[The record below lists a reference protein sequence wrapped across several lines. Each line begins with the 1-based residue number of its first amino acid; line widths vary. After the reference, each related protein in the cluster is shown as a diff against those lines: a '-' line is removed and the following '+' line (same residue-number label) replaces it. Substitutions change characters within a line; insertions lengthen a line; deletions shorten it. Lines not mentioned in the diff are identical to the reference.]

1 MKLRISKTNLL
12 NSINIVSKAV
22 PNKTTMSILECIMVD
37 ASGSNIYLI
46 ANDMEMGIQN
56 LVEGEILE
64 NGKIM
69 IDASIF
75 SNLVRKLPDNIVEI
89 STDGEKVNIVCEKA
103 KFSILGKRG
112 DDFTYLPDIERNEE
126 IKISQ
131 YSLRNMIQKTI
142 FSISTNDSNGM
153 MTGEL
158 MEIKGNA
165 LKMVALDGHRV
176 AIRNME
182 LKDNYSDKRVII
194 AGRTLNELSKI
205 IGGSTDKMVS
215 MYFTQKHALFEFD
228 NTLLVT
234 RLIDGN
240 YYNIDSMLDTRYSTQ
255 IKVSRQELINCIDRS
270 TLLVREDDKKPI
282 IFMISD
288 SSMELKINTTIGSMN
303 EIIEI
308 DKTGENMNIGFNPK
322 FLLDAL
328 RAIDE
333 EEVMIYLMSPKAP
346 CFIRNDEYCYL
357 VLPVNFVTID

>member
-1 MKLRISKTNLL
+1 MKLRISKNNLL

-22 PNKTTMSILECIMVD
+22 PNRTTMSILECIMID
-37 ASGSNIYLI
+37 ATGSHIYLI

-56 LVEGEILE
+56 LTEGEIIE

-69 IDASIF
+69 INASIF
-75 SNLVRKLPDNIVEI
+75 SNLVRKLPENIVEI
-89 STDGEKVNIVCEKA
+89 TTVGEKVNIVCEKA
-103 KFSILGKRG
+103 KFSILGKTG
-112 DDFTYLPDIERNEE
+112 EDFTYLPDIERNEE
-126 IKISQ
+126 IRISQ
-131 YSLRNMIQKTI
+131 YTLRNMIQKTI
-142 FSISTNDSNGM
+142 FSISSSDSSGM
-153 MTGEL
+153 MNGEL
-158 MEIKGNA
+158 LEIKDNH

-176 AIRNME
+176 AIRNVE
-182 LKDNYSDKRVII
+182 LKENYKDQKVII

-205 IGGSTDKMVS
+205 IGGSVDKTVS

-228 NTLLVT
+228 NTLMVT

-240 YYNIDSMLDTRYSTQ
+240 YYNIDSMLQSTFSTQ
-255 IKVSRQELINCIDRS
+255 IKVNRQELINCIDRS

-308 DKTGENMNIGFNPK
+308 NKTGENMNIGFNPK

-328 RAIDE
+328 RAIDD
-333 EEVMIYLMSPKAP
+333 EEVMICLLSPKAP

-357 VLPVNFVTID
+357 VLPVNFITID